1 MAENKNLNCI
11 NIIFL
16 DRVVN
21 MSVVNKPRKILET
34 EEPLY
39 YSKTFTDIG
48 FQSYLCYL
56 IMIIRYVISVQSLLV
71 IIICSFSLKTASTLT
86 QSLPI

>member
-48 FQSYLCYL
+48 F
-56 IMIIRYVISVQSLLV
+56 
-71 IIICSFSLKTASTLT
+71 
-86 QSLPI
+86 